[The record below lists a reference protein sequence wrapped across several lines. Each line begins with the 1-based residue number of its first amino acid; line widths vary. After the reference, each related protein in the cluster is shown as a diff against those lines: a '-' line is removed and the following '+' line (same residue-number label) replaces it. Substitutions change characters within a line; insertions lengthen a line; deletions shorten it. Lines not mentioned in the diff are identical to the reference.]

1 MYVYFGGEGMT
12 KKDLLEAETAV
23 EQGESSVKK
32 TPEEARKEWL
42 DSVNAEL
49 ELLRHQISSSEDSVT
64 SETQSGN
71 AFQST
76 IVGIQELVGTPLGE
90 KTKEVIYANTVE
102 TSVKRRERQQERI
115 QQLQQ
120 EKLHA
125 LLLTQDEEGRE
136 IEVQRENAYAKKEF
150 RNSENVVVLRGTSH
164 TSTFEKRYTVNKV
177 GEAEDEMVQNL
188 ENVYQELI
196 SEKPTILMHEGKGI
210 HEIFSGMS
218 EEEIR
223 KLDPAFVVSKSEL
236 VYLPWRAFLDGI
248 ETKSWD
254 LPMAEQFAML
264 LKSADTSIHPKHT
277 PEAIQAWLAST
288 ALRKL
293 YEKKE
298 TLEGKDL
305 VLNEE
310 ILKEILKYVVSEE
323 EQKSLRTIGI
333 DCDAS
338 AILKALE
345 SFSGK
350 TTEELF
356 RRFNVTQERGDD
368 FSVLRPLTE
377 PRKNPGEMMGP
388 TNWVLYDANHLRDVR
403 AMDVLMEEKK
413 KHTSIAMLAGASHI
427 ITWEPAVKES
437 YKQEEKSE

>member
-1 MYVYFGGEGMT
+1 M
-12 KKDLLEAETAV
+12 
-23 EQGESSVKK
+23 
-32 TPEEARKEWL
+32 
-42 DSVNAEL
+42 
-49 ELLRHQISSSEDSVT
+49 
-64 SETQSGN
+64 
-71 AFQST
+71 
-76 IVGIQELVGTPLGE
+76 
-90 KTKEVIYANTVE
+90 
-102 TSVKRRERQQERI
+102 KRRERQQERI

-136 IEVQRENAYAKKEF
+136 IEVQRKNAYAKKEF
-150 RNSENVVVLRGTSH
+150 RNRENIVVLRGTSH
-164 TSTFEKRYTVNKV
+164 TSTFEKRYMVSKI
-177 GEAEDEMVQNL
+177 GEPEEEMVQNL
-188 ENVYQELI
+188 ESVYQELI
-196 SEKPTILMHEGKGI
+196 REQPTILMHEGKGI
-210 HEIFSGMS
+210 HDIFSGMS
-218 EEEIR
+218 DEEIR

-264 LKSADTSIHPKHT
+264 LKSEDESIHLKHT

-298 TLEGKDL
+298 TPEGKDI

-310 ILKEILKYVVSEE
+310 ILKEILMYVVSEE
-323 EQKSLRTIGI
+323 EQESLRAIGI

-338 AILKALE
+338 AMLKALE

-368 FSVLRPLTE
+368 FSILRPLTE
-377 PRKNPGEMMGP
+377 PRKNPGETMGP
-388 TNWVLYDANHLRDVR
+388 TNWVLYDANHLRDVH
-403 AMDVLMEEKK
+403 AIDVLMEEKRRIRQ
-413 KHTSIAMLAGASHI
+413 SRCWPERVMLLPGSQR
-427 ITWEPAVKES
+427 WGSCMKNR
-437 YKQEEKSE
+437 KRKNNL